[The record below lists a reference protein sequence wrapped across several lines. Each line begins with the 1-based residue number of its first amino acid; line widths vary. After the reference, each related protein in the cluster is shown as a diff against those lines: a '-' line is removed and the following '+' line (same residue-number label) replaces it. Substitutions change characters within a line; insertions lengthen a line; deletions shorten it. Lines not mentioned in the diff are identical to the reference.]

1 MLTPHVKGLLSVQE
15 VSQCLRQLI
24 KDSFPFVAVYG
35 EISNLKTSNGIT
47 YFTLKDAAS
56 QIPVVVFRDTTLKIQ
71 HLNLHEGSSIIV
83 EGRLDLYVAS
93 GRYQIIA
100 RAIHPL
106 GIGKLQQAFEQL
118 KQKLKTEGL
127 FDADKKQIFPKL
139 PKHIGLI
146 TAANSAAFH
155 DFIKILQRKNWKG
168 RITLASVLVQ
178 GTRAPLDIAKAFRT
192 LEGNPS
198 IEAIVMIRGGG
209 SFEDLNC
216 FNDEKLV
223 RTLAKRKKPLLSG
236 IGHEIDY
243 TLCDF
248 VADLRAETPTA
259 AAEWIAHHYAQSS
272 QQVLQLQLHLQAY
285 LRSNLQNKQQGLQ
298 ELQTRLK
305 LVHPA
310 KTYADDTRQL
320 FQTRQIFYQKFQT
333 LLQSKQQQLQ
343 LAHTRL
349 QSPTLLLPL
358 KQAQQATNRLAKQLK
373 ASFLNQAQQPKKNLE
388 QLKQRLLSFSLE
400 KQLQRGFIVPIN
412 TSGKN
417 LKAIPTLQIG
427 QTYPI
432 WHHSGKFTM
441 QITNKLP

>member
-1 MLTPHVKGLLSVQE
+1 MLTPQVKGLLSVQE

-35 EISNLKTSNGIT
+35 EVSNLKTSNGIM

-56 QIPVVVFRDTTLKIQ
+56 QIPVVVFRDTALKLQ

-118 KQKLKTEGL
+118 KQKLKAEGL
-127 FDADKKQIFPKL
+127 FDADKKQVFPKL

-168 RITLASVLVQ
+168 RITLAPVLVQ
-178 GTRAPLDIAKAFRT
+178 GTRAPLDIAKAFRD

-198 IEAIVMIRGGG
+198 IDAIVIIRGGG

-223 RTLAKRKKPLLSG
+223 RILAKRKKPLLSG
-236 IGHEIDY
+236 IGHEVDY

-248 VADLRAETPTA
+248 VADVRAETPTA
-259 AAEWIAHHYAQSS
+259 AAEWIAHHYAQYS
-272 QQVLQLQLHLQAY
+272 QQVLQLQSHLQTY
-285 LRSNLQNKQQGLQ
+285 LRSNLKTKQQGLQ

-305 LVHPA
+305 FVHPE
-310 KTYADDTRQL
+310 KTYTNYTRH
-320 FQTRQIFYQKFQT
+320 FIQTKQIFYQKIQT
-333 LLQSKQQQLQ
+333 LLQAKQQHFHLV
-343 LAHTRL
+343 HNRL
-349 QSPTLLLPL
+349 QSLTLLLPL
-358 KQAQQATNRLAKQLK
+358 KQAQQTINRLTKQLK
-373 ASFLNQAQQPKKNLE
+373 TTFLNQAEQPQQHLE
-388 QLKQRLLSFSLE
+388 QLRQRLFSFSLE
-400 KQLQRGFIVPIN
+400 KQLQRGFIVPLDSN
-412 TSGKN
+412 GKK
-417 LKAIPTLQIG
+417 LKTIPSLQIN
-427 QTYPI
+427 QTYPV
-432 WHHSGKFTM
+432 WHRSGKFTM
-441 QITNKLP
+441 HITDKLS

>member
-1 MLTPHVKGLLSVQE
+1 MLTPQVKGLLSVQE

-35 EISNLKTSNGIT
+35 EISNLKTSNGIS
-47 YFTLKDAAS
+47 YFTLKDTVS
-56 QIPVVVFRDTTLKIQ
+56 QIPVVLFRDTTLKIQ

-118 KQKLKTEGL
+118 KQKLKAEGL
-127 FDADKKQIFPKL
+127 FDVDKKQTFPKL

-168 RITLASVLVQ
+168 HITLAPVLVQ
-178 GTRAPLDIAKAFRT
+178 GNRAPTDIAKAFRT
-192 LEGNPS
+192 LEENPS
-198 IEAIVMIRGGG
+198 IEAIVIIRGGG

-216 FNDEKLV
+216 FNDEKLI
-223 RTLAKRKKPLLSG
+223 RALAKRKKPLLSG

-259 AAEWIAHHYAQSS
+259 AAEWIAHNYTHYLQQIS
-272 QQVLQLQLHLQAY
+272 QIQLHLKSY
-285 LRSNLQNKQQGLQ
+285 LRSNLQNKQRYLQ

-305 LVHPA
+305 LAHPQ
-310 KTYADDTRQL
+310 KIHDNHTRQIIQL
-320 FQTRQIFYQKFQT
+320 KQIFYQKIQV
-333 LLQSKQQQLQ
+333 LLQNKNQYIHL
-343 LAHTRL
+343 TRMRL

-358 KQAQQATNRLAKQLK
+358 KQGQQTINRLKRQLKLIFFNQAKQ
-373 ASFLNQAQQPKKNLE
+373 SQQNFE
-388 QLKQRLLSFSLE
+388 NLKQRLFSFSIE
-400 KQLQRGFIVPIN
+400 KQLQRGFILSLNKTGEKLN
-412 TSGKN
+412 TIHTLQCGKN
-417 LKAIPTLQIG
+417 YT
-427 QTYPI
+427 I
-432 WHHSGKFTM
+432 WHRSGKFNM
-441 QITNKLP
+441 HITNKIS

>member
-1 MLTPHVKGLLSVQE
+1 MLTPQVKGLLSVQE

-56 QIPVVVFRDTTLKIQ
+56 QIPVVIFRDTALKLQ
-71 HLNLHEGSSIIV
+71 HLNLHKGSSIIV
-83 EGRLDLYVAS
+83 EGRLDLYIAS

-100 RAIHPL
+100 RSIHPL
-106 GIGKLQQAFEQL
+106 GIGKLQQDFEVL
-118 KQKLKTEGL
+118 KQKLKVEGL
-127 FDADKKQIFPKL
+127 FDADKKQVFPKL

-168 RITLASVLVQ
+168 RITLAPVLVQ
-178 GTRAPLDIAKAFRT
+178 GTRAPSDITKAFKT
-192 LEGNPS
+192 LDNHPS
-198 IEAIVMIRGGG
+198 IDAIVIIRGGG

-248 VADLRAETPTA
+248 AADLRAETPTA
-259 AAEWIAHHYAQSS
+259 AAEWITHYYAQFS
-272 QQVLQLQLHLQAY
+272 QQVLQLQSHLQAY
-285 LRSNLQNKQQGLQ
+285 LRSNLKTKQQGLQ

-305 LVHPA
+305 LVHPE
-310 KTYADDTRQL
+310 KTYTNNTRHFFQL
-320 FQTRQIFYQKFQT
+320 QQIFHQKIYT
-333 LLQSKQQQLQ
+333 LFHAKQQHFR

-358 KQAQQATNRLAKQLK
+358 KQAQQTINRLTKQLK
-373 ASFLNQAQQPKKNLE
+373 ATFLNQAKQPQQHLE
-388 QLKQRLLSFSLE
+388 QLKQRLFSLSLE
-400 KQLQRGFIVPIN
+400 KQLQRGFIVPLDIN
-412 TSGKN
+412 GKN
-417 LKAIPTLQIG
+417 LKTIPMLQINK
-427 QTYPI
+427 TYPI
-432 WHHSGKFTM
+432 WHRSGKFTM
-441 QITNKLP
+441 YITNKLP